1 MFVLYVGRDKD
12 DPSEYCPGSLVCMS
26 LVEKIE
32 EDIQI
37 QDCNILKSSQAL
49 PSWLNGTPILISRKD
64 PEPHRGTEAVR
75 VLQFMLREQQ
85 RNPGSNNYDEES
97 HRETV
102 PRVTTRQQQNAAPP
116 RMMPG
121 QMTRQPS
128 EKRQLAEPHRHL
140 TTQGD
145 PIRPDVHDGEDEEAM
160 DTMANG
166 AATQYNSNIRD
177 DKVTE
182 QDLQRYMEARNA
194 SAASAGNTG
203 QAQGQ
208 TMPPGTM

>member
-1 MFVLYVGRDKD
+1 MFILYVGRDKD

-32 EDIQI
+32 HDIQI
-37 QDCNILKSSQAL
+37 QDCNILKSSQSL

-85 RNPGSNNYDEES
+85 RNTESNNHDEEES
-97 HRETV
+97 HPESV
-102 PRVTTRQQQNAAPP
+102 PRVSTGQQQHAAPP
-116 RMMPG
+116 RMMPA

-128 EKRQLAEPHRHL
+128 AKRQAAEP
-140 TTQGD
+140 TD
-145 PIRPDVHDGEDEEAM
+145 EPIRPDIHDGNDEEAM

-166 AATQYNSNIRD
+166 ATQYNNSSIRD